1 MQRRTL
7 PRAER
12 HSEINVRPLRNP
24 ASHATFPQVAKFP
37 FKRVYSKF
45 TPVPHMNRP
54 KDENELAPMSAARG
68 IERMRLTTTTTAAAA
83 VIATTVAAATTATA
97 AATTAAVAATTAAAA
112 AAAAA
117 TTAAAAVADSQ
128 SRNFTGSRET
138 SASARRCPDR
148 APRRTQDSEAAH
160 PKTERRRPNRAGA
173 ACSRTS
179 TRP

>member
-112 AAAAA
+112 
-117 TTAAAAVADSQ
+117 VADSQ

-138 SASARRCPDR
+138 SASARRCSDR

-160 PKTERRRPNRAGA
+160 PKTERRRPTRAGA